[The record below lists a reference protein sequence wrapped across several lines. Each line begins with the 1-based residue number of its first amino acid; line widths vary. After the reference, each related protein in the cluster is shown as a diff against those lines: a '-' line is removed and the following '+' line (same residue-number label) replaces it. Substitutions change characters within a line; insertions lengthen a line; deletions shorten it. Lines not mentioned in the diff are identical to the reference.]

1 MILYKYLKPVRLDVL
16 KNKSIRFT
24 QPSDLNDPFE
34 FRPRIREVASD
45 AEVQAHVEE
54 HFEQLIDEELSKYG
68 ALTKLL
74 PQAGFRELLLKQKA
88 MVPELFRVL
97 QPAAVQRLSTMI
109 EGFFNLNIGILCLS
123 EVRDSV
129 LMWGHYTD
137 NHQGFVIGFDSDHSF
152 FCKRT
157 NNNDEFGFLRRVQY
171 QAQRPQ
177 VTLADTSSLE
187 WFQTKSEDWSY
198 EKEWRIVRVLSEAD
212 HRIAQSPLPV
222 YLYDFGAD
230 AVREIIVG
238 MRSTD
243 SFIDETLSLAASFPG
258 ALVFRARENS
268 GYGLTFDKIDRQ
280 RA

>member
-1 MILYKYLKPVRLDVL
+1 M
-16 KNKSIRFT
+16 
-24 QPSDLNDPFE
+24 NDPFE

-68 ALTKLL
+68 ALTRLL
-74 PQAGFRELLLKQKA
+74 PQAGLRELLLKQKA
-88 MVPELFRVL
+88 MVPELIRVL
-97 QPAAVQRLSTMI
+97 QPDAIERLSPMI
-109 EGFFNLNIGILCLS
+109 EDFFNLNIGILCLS

-129 LMWGHYTD
+129 LMWSHYTD
-137 NHQGFVIGFDSDHSF
+137 NHQGFVVGFDSDDPF

-157 NNNDEFGFLRRVQY
+157 NINDEFGFLRCVQY

-177 VTLADTSSLE
+177 VALADTTSLE
-187 WFQTKSEDWSY
+187 WFQTKSGDWSY

-212 HRIAQSPLPV
+212 HHIDQSPFPV

-238 MRSTD
+238 MRSTL
-243 SFIDETLSLAASFPG
+243 SFVDETLSLAASFPR
-258 ALVFRARENS
+258 ALVFRAREDS
-268 GYGLTFDKIDRQ
+268 GYRLDFERID
-280 RA
+280 